1 MHIIIFLLDLAAL
14 IIVHEFGHFIVAK
27 TVGMT
32 VEEFAVGFPPQ
43 LWSKKIGDTL
53 YSLNLI
59 FVGGF
64 VRILGETPEEEGSE
78 GTPQEPRAGS
88 FSSKPRWAQGLVI
101 IAGVAMNFLAAY
113 ILLTSAYLMGVP
125 ANVDDASRA
134 QARDVHVEIMDVM
147 PGAPADHAGLKTGDV
162 IRSMQTG
169 TATLAATS
177 TADTVKDFIATHGDK
192 SILVSITR
200 KDGPHM
206 LLVVPQTGVLAEA
219 PTRKA
224 IGVSFADIG
233 TIQSPFP
240 QALAD
245 GAHLFIRES
254 AAVGQGLGGF
264 FYQLFTGTLNMNE
277 VSGPV
282 GIAKAGGAAA
292 ADGAGALLM
301 FAAMVSINLAFINL
315 LPIPGLDGGRLIL
328 IIIESITHRPIPR
341 RWSERLSIAGFSLLI
356 LLMLAVTYHD
366 IFR

>member
-1 MHIIIFLLDLAAL
+1 MHILIFLLVLAAL

-27 TVGMT
+27 MVGMT
-32 VEEFAVGFPPQ
+32 VEEFAVGFPPT
-43 LWSKKIGDTL
+43 LWSKKIGNTL

-64 VRILGETPEEEGSE
+64 VRILGETPDEE
-78 GTPQEPRAGS
+78 TPGETPEPRKGS
-88 FSSKPRWAQGLVI
+88 FSSRPRWAQGLVI
-101 IAGVAMNFLAAY
+101 IAGVVMNFLAAY
-113 ILLTSAYLMGVP
+113 VLLTSAYLTGVP
-125 ANVDDASRA
+125 AGIDDTNRA
-134 QARDVHVEIMDVM
+134 QARNVHTEIMDVM
-147 PGAPADHAGLKTGDV
+147 RGAPADHSGLKAGDA
-162 IRSMQTG
+162 IMAMQTG
-169 TATLAATS
+169 ADSLAVTS
-177 TADTVKDFIATHGDK
+177 TADQVKAFIAAHGDK
-192 SILVSITR
+192 SILVSVMR
-200 KDGPHM
+200 KDGAHTF
-206 LLVVPQTGVLAEA
+206 LVVPQSGVLAEA

-233 TIQSPFP
+233 TMRSPFP

-245 GAHLFIRES
+245 GGHLFVRES

-301 FAAMVSINLAFINL
+301 FAAMVSINLAFINF
-315 LPIPGLDGGRLIL
+315 LPIPGLDGGRLIF
-328 IIIESITHRPIPR
+328 IIIESIIRRPIPR